1 MAPMQ
6 MICTVNRPPFPSS
19 LVTCAMPCAN
29 SLFQQA
35 HSNGSSSRRRRRGS
49 STRHC
54 HHHKHQQATLFILS
68 RLAVSQFTRHCFCH
82 CFGYCYCLSQST
94 NCRGWKE
101 NLVIESN
108 CFHKSELMIVVVR
121 VLQTASIASVSN
133 AHRAFRLQYGKD
145 CHRRAVYA
153 FQHCSPVSHYARN
166 GAPGLHW
173 RQARERESKPTQ
185 SKSSRAPCVSIH
197 RLHSMD

>member
-1 MAPMQ
+1 
-6 MICTVNRPPFPSS
+6 
-19 LVTCAMPCAN
+19 
-29 SLFQQA
+29 
-35 HSNGSSSRRRRRGS
+35 
-49 STRHC
+49 
-54 HHHKHQQATLFILS
+54 
-68 RLAVSQFTRHCFCH
+68 
-82 CFGYCYCLSQST
+82 
-94 NCRGWKE
+94 
-101 NLVIESN
+101 
-108 CFHKSELMIVVVR
+108 MIVVVR

-173 RQARERESKPTQ
+173 RQACERESKPTQ

-197 RLHSMD
+197 RLHSMDWLCVDNVDAAIVSASSVPLFPSCWTLTDTGYCNCSVPPMLPLPPPLSTTVSNKSKQWQTVRRAFIGVAV